1 MNAVGSNPSSR
12 HRLGVAVDV
21 IHARK
26 FATGAFIVG
35 LTAAHSQI
43 TVEFA
48 QPIEDETGSYFCA
61 IRVHGLNKLRPV
73 TAIYGVDET
82 HARDEA
88 LKWADRVFTEMGG
101 VTRNGSPD
109 LGLV

>member
-1 MNAVGSNPSSR
+1 MDPRAWNDPVIILAR
-12 HRLGVAVDV
+12 HLEKDGQP
-21 IHARK
+21 
-26 FATGAFIVG
+26 F
-35 LTAAHSQI
+35 

-48 QPIEDETGSYFCA
+48 QPVEDETGSYFCA
-61 IRVHGLNKLRPV
+61 IRVQGLNQLRPI

-88 LKWADRVFTEMGG
+88 LKWAGRVFTDMGG